1 MLPLRATESVQKFP
15 KIVAVLIAVFLGA
28 HIFSYIGGDSS
39 RAAYLSELGV
49 SRETYK
55 NLSDYLAAL
64 LLHENFFALWISCIY
79 LWSFGPKLL
88 EARHAVYVIPA
99 SVFCSW
105 ISVHLYYLY
114 HGELALAP
122 LLLAQVWLSALLGMA
137 MRWEIWSSVS
147 TLVFGPRLFQIFEV
161 PSYVLLFFWFF
172 YIMLGNLFMAPTFS
186 NAPTLYFLPLLA
198 FVSGFLLESLVAWV
212 MKKFCNK
219 AAPDAGN
226 GATEE
231 STEESEN
238 KRYW

>member
-15 KIVAVLIAVFLGA
+15 RLVILLIVLFLCA
-28 HIFSYIGGDSS
+28 HLFSYIGGDSS
-39 RAAYLSELGV
+39 RVAYLSELGV
-49 SRETYK
+49 SRETYT
-55 NLSDYLAAL
+55 NIGHYFFAL
-64 LLHENFFALWISCIY
+64 LFHENFFALWISCIY

-88 EARHAVYVIPA
+88 EARNAAYVIPA
-99 SVFCSW
+99 TILCSW
-105 ISVHLYYLY
+105 FAVSLYYLY

-122 LLLAQVWLSALLGMA
+122 LLLSQVWLSAFLGMA

-147 TLVFGPRLFQIFEV
+147 TLVFGPKLFQIFEV

-172 YIMLGNLFMAPTFS
+172 YLMLGNLFMSPTFS

-212 MKKFCNK
+212 MKKFLNK
-219 AAPDAGN
+219 ATPGAGEVSDAE
-226 GATEE
+226 AD
-231 STEESEN
+231 S